1 MEDREI
7 VAAIAAGDLAGVAD
21 AYDKYGESLDGY
33 CRWMLSEPDDAA
45 DAVRD
50 TFVVAAG
57 RVARLRDARKLHAWL
72 YAVARNECHRRTR
85 ATDVGLDEMADGADL
100 ADADADADRAE
111 LRRQVQAA
119 LSGLN
124 AGEREVLELGLRHDL
139 DGADLAAVLGVSR
152 NDAQALVARARGRLE
167 KALGALI
174 VARSG
179 RRACPALDDLL
190 ADWDGWLTSLD
201 RKQISRHIDQCEVC
215 DDRRRGAMRPAA
227 LFGMAPLA
235 ALPIWLR
242 DEVLRLCADDGEQ
255 TLAYRQEVTQNAGP
269 FGDNGFPEVIR
280 QPRPRMVV
288 VSRIAAAAG
297 VVVAVACAGLIA
309 VLALGGTH
317 APHTLDASRTTSR
330 SASPSAPGSPGF
342 TASAA
347 ATAGP
352 SPSST
357 TPAATDPATAGAPS
371 ASPTSAKPSPTPT
384 HSFPASASAFP
395 SASASASA
403 PLPTPTPTLSAPPT
417 TPSPQPSQTIV
428 P

>member
-1 MEDREI
+1 MEDREV
-7 VAAIAAGDLAGVAD
+7 VAAIAAGDLGGIAD
-21 AYDKYGESLDGY
+21 AYDRYAESLYGY
-33 CRWMLSEPDDAA
+33 CRWMLFEPEDAA
-45 DAVRD
+45 DAVQD
-50 TFVVAAG
+50 TFVIAAG
-57 RVARLRDARKLHAWL
+57 RVGRLRDARKLHPWL

-85 ATDVGLDEMADGADL
+85 ATEVGLDETADGADL
-100 ADADADADRAE
+100 LDTDADRAE

-167 KALGALI
+167 KALGAPI

-190 ADWDGWLTSLD
+190 AGWDGQLNSLD

-242 DEVLRLCADDGEQ
+242 DEVLRLCADDSDV
-255 TLAYRQEVTQNAGP
+255 TLAYRQEVTDRAGP
-269 FGDNGFPEVIR
+269 FGPSGFPEAIR
-280 QPRPRMVV
+280 QPRARMVAL
-288 VSRIAAAAG
+288 SRIAAAAG
-297 VVVAVACAGLIA
+297 VVIAVACAGIIA
-309 VLALGGTH
+309 VLALGGSHT
-317 APHTLDASRTTSR
+317 PHTLDAARATSR
-330 SASPSAPGSPGF
+330 SASPSAPGSSGF
-342 TASAA
+342 TASGAA
-347 ATAGP
+347 PANP
-352 SPSST
+352 STST
-357 TPAATDPATAGAPS
+357 TMAAATDPPAAGSPS
-371 ASPTSAKPSPTPT
+371 TSPTKTKSSPSPTPT
-384 HSFPASASAFP
+384 PAATSPTAFPTPPASTPAP
-395 SASASASA
+395 S
-403 PLPTPTPTLSAPPT
+403 PTPTQTVTTPTG
-417 TPSPQPSQTIV
+417 TPSPQPTQSIV